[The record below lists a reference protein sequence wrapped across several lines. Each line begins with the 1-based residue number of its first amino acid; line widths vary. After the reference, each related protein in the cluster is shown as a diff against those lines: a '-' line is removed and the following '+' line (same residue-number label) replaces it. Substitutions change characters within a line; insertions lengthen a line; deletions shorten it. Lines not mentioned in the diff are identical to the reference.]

1 MCMSSLLS
9 VDPWWSPVTYVVFA
23 CAGVVWSESL
33 AGCLWLCQLSLVRP
47 SVSSTQRN
55 SQEGDCTH
63 GEGRDRSGSFRVQP
77 LITNNSSII
86 VPSRCFLL
94 TPMAAGGRARTVC
107 QPLFLVLYSVMCP
120 PRAIHR
126 GRLGLKPLECPTEK
140 RQSLRVGSEARRDL
154 TPAWS
159 LRRTSRPAAGC
170 AAWCRRAAPC
180 RGARAGPRQCHAPLA
195 GQSVLSLPALPFAGV
210 IDFLILE
217 IDLRCSSWSLAC
229 PQAAGA
235 GGPFRASGSAGGFL
249 HWTVMCV
256 SLGLVRGGR
265 PQRSSALTKRESVVG
280 PQCHTAREAVL
291 PVDPCSPYTPVLR
304 WCIWLTLSQK
314 FIFGQGGMRAVVA
327 DL

>member
-1 MCMSSLLS
+1 
-9 VDPWWSPVTYVVFA
+9 
-23 CAGVVWSESL
+23 
-33 AGCLWLCQLSLVRP
+33 
-47 SVSSTQRN
+47 
-55 SQEGDCTH
+55 
-63 GEGRDRSGSFRVQP
+63 
-77 LITNNSSII
+77 
-86 VPSRCFLL
+86 
-94 TPMAAGGRARTVC
+94 MAAGGRARTVC

-126 GRLGLKPLECPTEK
+126 GGLGLKPLECPTEK

-170 AAWCRRAAPC
+170 AAWRRRAAPC

-249 HWTVMCV
+249 RWTVVCV
-256 SLGLVRGGR
+256 VRAGAWRSAPTIFRINQEGVCRWATVSHCPRGGLARR
-265 PQRSSALTKRESVVG
+265 PLFPIHPGS
-280 PQCHTAREAVL
+280 
-291 PVDPCSPYTPVLR
+291 
-304 WCIWLTLSQK
+304 
-314 FIFGQGGMRAVVA
+314 
-327 DL
+327 